1 MTATSLLDAC
11 GLSGGGDEGG
21 GERETVSGWEIAEIV
36 TPETPAALSA
46 DPRAAGL
53 AKMPALRVAAVL
65 DASSARSK
73 MVDVTRT
80 EPELIC
86 RRIEEDGTPAASEIT
101 ALMPSCLASS

>member
-1 MTATSLLDAC
+1 MMTSTPPAAPPAAPAMTATSLLDAC

-53 AKMPALRVAAVL
+53 AKMHP
-65 DASSARSK
+65 RS
-73 MVDVTRT
+73 
-80 EPELIC
+80 EW
-86 RRIEEDGTPAASEIT
+86 RRCWMRRRREVRWWT
-101 ALMPSCLASS
+101 